1 MQADELTAL
10 PYKQAGQGGC
20 RQMSS
25 QHCPVHNVHAGAA
38 ASIQPASQLHSPSLP
53 TCAPSPR
60 SIPVSTSH
68 ICVFAAVAVG
78 LFEGRKGVN
87 WWMVLQVGGLRV
99 ECSGLLAVAG
109 LALLAKLL
117 PQAQHAAPLLRPC
130 TQPCHPT
137 RPCRSPRQT
146 HTCRPLPPWSSP
158 WAAPWAAPPAW
169 WPLVSPAC
177 IPRAAIKQQGSS
189 CLP

>member
-87 WWMVLQVGGLRV
+87 WWMVLQTI
-99 ECSGLLAVAG
+99 CAVSA
-109 LALLAKLL
+109 
-117 PQAQHAAPLLRPC
+117 RPE
-130 TQPCHPT
+130 
-137 RPCRSPRQT
+137 RSPEN
-146 HTCRPLPPWSSP
+146 LEMEWSAD
-158 WAAPWAAPPAW
+158 AATQW
-169 WPLVSPAC
+169 LLD
-177 IPRAAIKQQGSS
+177 QGM
-189 CLP
+189 